1 MVIIRFIKSLYLH
14 PRFFYALTTVAFLFL
29 ASYWFNALYPVAWM
43 AFWALWLLFFFDC
56 VLLFKGQQPI
66 AAKRLLPE
74 KFSNSD
80 ENALTVNIRN
90 HYPFKID
97 LTIIDEIPVQFQKRD
112 FFKKIHIP
120 AKESKSFSYD
130 LRPVDRGE
138 YVFGNLNVY
147 ASSRYGIVKRRF
159 TFEKDQ
165 MVKVYPSFIQMKKY
179 AFLALDNRLTLMGMK
194 KMRRIGHTMEFEQIK
209 DYVLG
214 DDVRTINWKATAKHG
229 NLMINQFQD
238 EKSQPIYCLI
248 DASRS
253 MKMPFKGLS

>member
-1 MVIIRFIKSLYLH
+1 MTGI
-14 PRFFYALTTVAFLFL
+14 AFLFL
-29 ASYWFNALYPVAWM
+29 SSYWFNAIYTIAWL
-43 AFWALWLLFFFDC
+43 AFWALWLLFFLDC
-56 VLLFKGQQPI
+56 VLLFRGKQPI
-66 AAKRLLPE
+66 VAERQLPE

-80 ENALTVNIRN
+80 ENALTVQLRN
-90 HYPFKID
+90 HYPFEVD

-112 FFKKIHIP
+112 FVKEMNIP

-209 DYVLG
+209 DYVPG

-253 MKMPFKGLS
+253 MKMPFEGMSLLD